1 MLNAAFSSAVFFV
14 FLHVKYNSEEPALR
28 LREKVFRWSIMQ
40 EIFGRKIGRKYM
52 QFGWKINEE
61 KKEALEVLLYA
72 KLIQTV

>member
-14 FLHVKYNSEEPALR
+14 FLHVNSVLPIK
-28 LREKVFRWSIMQ
+28 EKVFRWSIMQ